1 MENKLVLFVY
11 ILCTVGIIILMFWM
25 IISSC
30 CFVIRY
36 VNSTSYLNTVDE
48 ERQAI
53 TMSALAISRNTE
65 DHEMSQHQQF
75 NTDQCL
81 VEENSNQ

>member
-1 MENKLVLFVY
+1 MENNLVLFFSMLY
-11 ILCTVGIIILMFWM
+11 TVGVIIMISWM

-30 CFVIRY
+30 CCVTRY
-36 VNSTSYLNTVDE
+36 VNSTSYVDAVDE
-48 ERQAI
+48 ETQDI
-53 TMSALAISRNTE
+53 TMSALATSRRKE